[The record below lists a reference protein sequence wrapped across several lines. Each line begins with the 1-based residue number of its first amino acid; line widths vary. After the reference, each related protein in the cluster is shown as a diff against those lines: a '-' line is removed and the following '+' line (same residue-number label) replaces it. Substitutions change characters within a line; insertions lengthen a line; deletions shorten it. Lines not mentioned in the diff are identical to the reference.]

1 MHDTLVGR
9 ITRGLY
15 AHGIRGSD
23 ACVGAVALVTAWFE
37 DRATDNP
44 KDLFQAMS
52 RRLHGADHADG
63 LSAAADWLED
73 PGYSSSQWDALAAAQ
88 AELRSA
94 PLGPIDWT
102 AELDASFLDRRFALY
117 IGPTTSIAKSL
128 NRVLDIPLTESCACM
143 FSAAT
148 SLAWVMSGN
157 REVTLFAGDRDLAII
172 VALLARSASRGL
184 KVDRR
189 NPMDGTFTPSR
200 YMDELVDREPPFDRF
215 DHIITL
221 PPFGMRV
228 QSGEQRGL
236 PFEAAQIERLAPR
249 ATKTFS
255 TIVADGTLFRENRQ
269 EAALRQNLVQRYDAT
284 IMSLPGGIFMPASG
298 VQASIMRL
306 ERSPSER
313 SVLLVD
319 GRSMERPSTGKAL
332 EQQIA
337 RHLETFQGLRP
348 RDEDRGIVIE
358 WDELEASNFSLLPE
372 RYLKSEGLARIENS
386 LRDRP
391 VASLVSVATIER
403 AKAPMQMRDPGE
415 DPPLTAMEIAPSDL
429 EGGIVGSPRRQLAFE
444 ADQAGAIAKITVQPG
459 DILVSI
465 KGNVGRVGL
474 VGSGASLAEIMND
487 PWVVSQSLAII
498 RLKPGGPISSPE
510 VLNAILTAPWV
521 QEKLESM
528 SGGATVRTL
537 PISALRSLSIPI
549 PTREEADRAEQS
561 LAEVDGLRA
570 KVTDLVRNIEETR
583 SAVWHSLWH
592 VPPEIEGR

>member
-15 AHGIRGSD
+15 AHGISGGD
-23 ACVGAVALVTAWFE
+23 ACIAAVALVTAWFE
-37 DRATDNP
+37 DRASDNP
-44 KDLFQAMS
+44 KDLFRAMS
-52 RRLHGADHADG
+52 RRLQGASHANG
-63 LSAAADWLED
+63 LSAAADWLDD
-73 PGYSSSQWDALAAAQ
+73 PGFPASQWDALAAAQ
-88 AELRSA
+88 AGLRSS
-94 PLGPIDWT
+94 PVGPIDWT
-102 AELDASFLDRRFALY
+102 AELDASFLDRRFAPD
-117 IGPTTSIAKSL
+117 IGPTTSVARSL

-172 VALLARSASRGL
+172 VALLARSASRSL

-236 PFEAAQIERLAPR
+236 PFEGAQIERLAPR

-255 TIVADGTLFRENRQ
+255 TIVTDGMLFRENRQ
-269 EAALRQNLVQRYDAT
+269 ETALRQNLIEQYEAT
-284 IMSLPGGIFMPASG
+284 VMSLPGGIFMPASG
-298 VQASIMRL
+298 VQASIVRL
-306 ERSPSER
+306 ERNPSER
-313 SVLLVD
+313 SVLVVD
-319 GRSMERPSTGKAL
+319 GRTMEKPSTGKAL

-337 RHLETFQGLRP
+337 RHLESFQGLRP
-348 RDEDRGIVIE
+348 RDEDRGVVIE
-358 WDELEASNFSLLPE
+358 WDELESSNFSLLPE
-372 RYLKSEGLARIENS
+372 RYVKSESLARIENS
-386 LRDRP
+386 LKDRP
-391 VASLVSVATIER
+391 VTSLASVATIER
-403 AKAPMQMRDPGE
+403 AKAPMQMRAPSE

-429 EGGIVGSPRRQLAFE
+429 EGGIVGTPRRQLAFE
-444 ADQAGAIAKITVQPG
+444 ADQASAISKITVQPG
-459 DILVSI
+459 DVLVSI

-474 VGSGASLAEIMND
+474 VGLDASLAEIMND
-487 PWVVSQSLAII
+487 PWVVSQSLAIV
-498 RLKPGGPISSPE
+498 RLKPGGPISSPK
-510 VLNAILTAPWV
+510 VLSAILTAPWV

-549 PTREEADRAEQS
+549 PTREEADRAEQN
-561 LAEVDGLRA
+561 LAEVDDLRA
-570 KVTDLVRNIEETR
+570 KVTDLVRNIDETR

-592 VPPEIEGR
+592 VTPEIEGQ

>member
-44 KDLFQAMS
+44 KDLFQAMA
-52 RRLHGADHADG
+52 RRLHGASHADG

-73 PGYSSSQWDALAAAQ
+73 PGYSSSEWDALAAAQ
-88 AELRSA
+88 SELRIA

-102 AELDASFLDRRFALY
+102 AELDASFLDRRFAPD

-143 FSAAT
+143 FSATT

-157 REVTLFAGDRDLAII
+157 REVTLFVADRDLAII

-184 KVDRR
+184 NVDRR

-255 TIVADGTLFRENRQ
+255 TIVADGMLFRENRQ
-269 EAALRQNLVQRYDAT
+269 EAALRQNLIERYDAT

-306 ERSPSER
+306 ERSPSEK

-319 GRSMERPSTGKAL
+319 GRSFEKPSTGKAL

-372 RYLKSEGLARIENS
+372 RYIKSASLARIENS
-386 LRDRP
+386 LRDRT
-391 VASLVSVATIER
+391 VASLVNVATIER
-403 AKAPMQMRDPGE
+403 AKAPLQMRDPGE

-444 ADQAGAIAKITVQPG
+444 EDQASAISKITVQPG
-459 DILVSI
+459 DVLVSI

-474 VGSGASLAEIMND
+474 VGLGASLAEIMND

-498 RLKPGGPISSPE
+498 RLKPDGPISSPE

-537 PISALRSLSIPI
+537 PISALRSLSIPL
-549 PTREEADRAEQS
+549 PTREEADRAEQN
-561 LAEVDGLRA
+561 LAEVDELRA
-570 KVTDLVRNIEETR
+570 KVADLVRNIEETR

-592 VPPEIEGR
+592 VLPEIEGR

>member
-15 AHGIRGSD
+15 AHGIGGGD

-44 KDLFQAMS
+44 KDLFQAMA
-52 RRLHGADHADG
+52 RRLHGACHADG

-88 AELRSA
+88 TELQSA
-94 PLGPIDWT
+94 PIGPIDWT
-102 AELDASFLDRRFALY
+102 AELDASFLDRRFVPD
-117 IGPTTSIAKSL
+117 IGPTTSVAKSL

-200 YMDELVDREPPFDRF
+200 YMDELVDRELPFDHF
-215 DHIITL
+215 HHIITL

-228 QSGEQRGL
+228 QNGEQRGF

-255 TIVADGTLFRENRQ
+255 TIVTDGMLFRENRQ
-269 EAALRQNLVQRYDAT
+269 EAALRQNLIERYDTT

-319 GRSMERPSTGKAL
+319 GRSMEKPSTGKAL

-348 RDEDRGIVIE
+348 RNEDRAIVIE
-358 WDELEASNFSLLPE
+358 WDELEPSNFSLLPE
-372 RYLKSEGLARIENS
+372 RYVKSESLARIENS

-391 VASLVSVATIER
+391 VASLVNVATIER
-403 AKAPMQMRDPGE
+403 AKAPIQMRDPGE

-429 EGGIVGSPRRQLAFE
+429 EDGVVGSPRRQLAFE
-444 ADQAGAIAKITVQPG
+444 EDQAGAIAKITVQPG
-459 DILVSI
+459 DVLVSI

-474 VGSGASLAEIMND
+474 VGLGASLAEIMND

-498 RLKPGGPISSPE
+498 RVKPGGPISSSE

-521 QEKLESM
+521 QQKLESM

-549 PTREEADRAEQS
+549 PTREEAYRAEQN
-561 LAEVDGLRA
+561 LAEVDELRA
-570 KVTDLVRNIEETR
+570 KVADLVRNIEETR
-583 SAVWHSLWH
+583 GAVWHSLWH
-592 VPPEIEGR
+592 VSSEIEGR

>member
-1 MHDTLVGR
+1 
-9 ITRGLY
+9 
-15 AHGIRGSD
+15 
-23 ACVGAVALVTAWFE
+23 
-37 DRATDNP
+37 
-44 KDLFQAMS
+44 
-52 RRLHGADHADG
+52 
-63 LSAAADWLED
+63 
-73 PGYSSSQWDALAAAQ
+73 
-88 AELRSA
+88 
-94 PLGPIDWT
+94 
-102 AELDASFLDRRFALY
+102 
-117 IGPTTSIAKSL
+117 
-128 NRVLDIPLTESCACM
+128 M
-143 FSAAT
+143 FSAST

-228 QSGEQRGL
+228 QSGEQKGL
-236 PFEAAQIERLAPR
+236 PFEAAQIERLGPR
-249 ATKTFS
+249 ATKSFS
-255 TIVADGTLFRENRQ
+255 TIVTDGMLFRENRQ
-269 EAALRQNLVQRYDAT
+269 EAALRQNLIERYDAT

-313 SVLLVD
+313 SVLLID
-319 GRSMERPSTGKAL
+319 GRSMEKPSTGKAL

-358 WDELEASNFSLLPE
+358 WDELESSSFSLLPE
-372 RYLKSEGLARIENS
+372 RYVKSESLARIENS

-391 VASLVSVATIER
+391 IASLVNVATIER

-444 ADQAGAIAKITVQPG
+444 EDQAGAITKITVQPG
-459 DILVSI
+459 DVLVSI

-474 VGSGASLAEIMND
+474 VGLGASLAEIMDD

-528 SGGATVRTL
+528 SGGGTVRTL

-549 PTREEADRAEQS
+549 PTREEADRAEQN
-561 LAEVDGLRA
+561 LAEVDELRA
-570 KVTDLVRNIEETR
+570 KVADLVRNIEETR

-592 VPPEIEGR
+592 VSPEIEGR

>member
-15 AHGIRGSD
+15 AHGIEGGD
-23 ACVGAVALVTAWFE
+23 ACIAAVALVTAWFE
-37 DRATDNP
+37 DRASDNP
-44 KDLFQAMS
+44 KDLFRAMS

-63 LSAAADWLED
+63 LSAAADWLDD
-73 PGYSSSQWDALAAAQ
+73 PGFTSSQWDALAAAQ
-88 AELRSA
+88 AGLRGA
-94 PLGPIDWT
+94 PVGPIDWT
-102 AELDASFLDRRFALY
+102 AELDASFLDRRFAPD
-117 IGPTTSIAKSL
+117 IGPTTSVARSL

-143 FSAAT
+143 FEAAT
-148 SLAWVMSGN
+148 SLAWEMSGS
-157 REVTLFAGDRDLAII
+157 RQVTLFTGHREVAII
-172 VALLARSASRGL
+172 AALLARSASRNL

-189 NPMDGTFTPSR
+189 NPLDGTFISHF
-200 YMDELVDREPPFDRF
+200 MDGLVGNEPPFDRF

-221 PPFGMRV
+221 PPFGLRV
-228 QSGEQRGL
+228 QTASQRAL

-255 TIVADGTLFRENRQ
+255 TIVTDGMLFRENRQ
-269 EAALRQNLVQRYDAT
+269 ETALRQNLIEQYDAT
-284 IMSLPGGIFMPASG
+284 VMSLPGGIFMPASG
-298 VQASIMRL
+298 VQASIIRL
-306 ERSPSER
+306 ERNPSER

-319 GRSMERPSTGKAL
+319 GRSMDKPSTGKAL

-337 RHLETFQGLRP
+337 RHLESFQGLRP
-348 RDEDRGIVIE
+348 RDEDRGVVIE
-358 WDELEASNFSLLPE
+358 WDELESSNFSLLPE
-372 RYLKSEGLARIENS
+372 RYVKSESLARIENS
-386 LRDRP
+386 LKDRP
-391 VASLVSVATIER
+391 VTSLASVATIER
-403 AKAPMQMRDPGE
+403 AKAPMQMRAPSE

-429 EGGIVGSPRRQLAFE
+429 EGGIVGTPRRQLAFE
-444 ADQAGAIAKITVQPG
+444 GDQASAISKITVQPG
-459 DILVSI
+459 DVLVSI

-474 VGSGASLAEIMND
+474 VGLGASLAEVMND
-487 PWVVSQSLAII
+487 PWVVSQSLAIV

-549 PTREEADRAEQS
+549 PTREEADRAEQN
-561 LAEVDGLRA
+561 LAEVDDLRS
-570 KVTDLVRNIEETR
+570 KVTDLVRNIDETR

-592 VPPEIEGR
+592 VTPEIEGR

>member
-9 ITRGLY
+9 ITRRLY
-15 AHGIRGSD
+15 AHGVGGND

-44 KDLFQAMS
+44 KDLFHAMA
-52 RRLHGADHADG
+52 RRVHGAGHADG
-63 LSAAADWLED
+63 LSAAVGWLED

-94 PLGPIDWT
+94 PIGPIDWT
-102 AELDASFLDRRFALY
+102 AELDASFLDRRFVPD
-117 IGPTTSIAKSL
+117 IGPTTSVAKSL
-128 NRVLDIPLTESCACM
+128 NRVLDIPLTESCACI
-143 FSAAT
+143 FSGAT

-157 REVTLFAGDRDLAII
+157 REVTLFVGDRDLAII

-189 NPMDGTFTPSR
+189 NPMDGTFTPSH
-200 YMDELVDREPPFDRF
+200 YVDELVDREPPFDRF

-255 TIVADGTLFRENRQ
+255 TIVTDGMLFRENRQ
-269 EAALRQNLVQRYDAT
+269 EAAVRQNLIERYNAT
-284 IMSLPGGIFMPASG
+284 IMSLPGGIFMPASA

-319 GRSMERPSTGKAL
+319 GRSMEKPSTGKAL

-348 RDEDRGIVIE
+348 RDDDRGIVIE
-358 WDELEASNFSLLPE
+358 WDELAVSNFSLLPE
-372 RYLKSEGLARIENS
+372 RYVKSESLARIENS

-391 VASLVSVATIER
+391 VASLVNVATIER
-403 AKAPMQMRDPGE
+403 SKAPIQMRDPGE

-429 EGGIVGSPRRQLAFE
+429 EDGIVGSPRRQLAFE
-444 ADQAGAIAKITVQPG
+444 RDQAGAIAKITVQPG
-459 DILVSI
+459 DVLVSI

-474 VGSGASLAEIMND
+474 VGLGASLAEIIND

-498 RLKPGGPISSPE
+498 RVKPGGPISSPE

-521 QEKLESM
+521 QQKLESM

-549 PTREEADRAEQS
+549 PTREEADRAQQN
-561 LAEVDGLRA
+561 LAEVDELRA
-570 KVTDLVRNIEETR
+570 KVADLVRNIEETR
-583 SAVWHSLWH
+583 GAVWHSLWN
-592 VPPEIEGR
+592 VSLEIESR

>member
-15 AHGIRGSD
+15 AHGIGGSD

-44 KDLFQAMS
+44 KDLFHAMA
-52 RRLHGADHADG
+52 RRLHGAGHADG
-63 LSAAADWLED
+63 LSAAAGWLED

-94 PLGPIDWT
+94 PIGPIDWT
-102 AELDASFLDRRFALY
+102 AEFDASFLDRRFAPD
-117 IGPTTSIAKSL
+117 IGPTTSVAKSL
-128 NRVLDIPLTESCACM
+128 NRVLDIPLIESCACM
-143 FSAAT
+143 FPAAT

-200 YMDELVDREPPFDRF
+200 YIDELIDREPSFDRF

-228 QSGEQRGL
+228 QSGEQKGL
-236 PFEAAQIERLAPR
+236 PFEAAQIERLASR

-255 TIVADGTLFRENRQ
+255 TIVTDGMLFRENRQ
-269 EAALRQNLVQRYDAT
+269 EATLRQNLIERYDAT
-284 IMSLPGGIFMPASG
+284 IMSLPGGVFTPASG
-298 VQASIMRL
+298 IQASIMRL
-306 ERSPSER
+306 ERRSSER
-313 SVLLVD
+313 SVLLID
-319 GRSMERPSTGKAL
+319 GRSLEKPSTGKAL

-337 RHLETFQGLRP
+337 RHLENFQGLRP
-348 RDEDRGIVIE
+348 RDEDRAIVIE
-358 WDELEASNFSLLPE
+358 WDELEASSFSLLPE
-372 RYLKSEGLARIENS
+372 RYVKSESLARIENS

-391 VASLVSVATIER
+391 IASLVSVATIER

-444 ADQAGAIAKITVQPG
+444 EDQADAIAKITVQPG
-459 DILVSI
+459 DVLVSI

-474 VGSGASLAEIMND
+474 VGLGASLAEIMND

-498 RLKPGGPISSPE
+498 RLKPGGLISSPE

-549 PTREEADRAEQS
+549 PTREEADRAEQN

-592 VPPEIEGR
+592 VSPGIEGQ

>member
-15 AHGIRGSD
+15 AHGIEGGD
-23 ACVGAVALVTAWFE
+23 ACIAAVALVTAWFE
-37 DRATDNP
+37 DRASDNP
-44 KDLFQAMS
+44 KDLFRAMS

-63 LSAAADWLED
+63 LSAAADWLDD
-73 PGYSSSQWDALAAAQ
+73 PGFTSSQWDALAAAQ
-88 AELRSA
+88 AGLRGA
-94 PLGPIDWT
+94 PVGPIDWT
-102 AELDASFLDRRFALY
+102 AELDASFLDRRFAPD
-117 IGPTTSIAKSL
+117 IGPTTSVARSL

-143 FSAAT
+143 FEAAT
-148 SLAWVMSGN
+148 SLAWEMSGS
-157 REVTLFAGDRDLAII
+157 RQVTLFTGHREVAII
-172 VALLARSASRGL
+172 AALLARSASRNL

-189 NPMDGTFTPSR
+189 NPLDGTFISHF
-200 YMDELVDREPPFDRF
+200 MDGLVGNEPPFDRF

-221 PPFGMRV
+221 PPFGLRV
-228 QSGEQRGL
+228 QTASQRAL

-255 TIVADGTLFRENRQ
+255 TIVTDGMLFRENRQ
-269 EAALRQNLVQRYDAT
+269 ETALRQNLIEQYDAT
-284 IMSLPGGIFMPASG
+284 VMSLPGGIFMPASG
-298 VQASIMRL
+298 VQASIIRL
-306 ERSPSER
+306 ERNPSER

-319 GRSMERPSTGKAL
+319 GRSMDKPSTGKAL

-337 RHLETFQGLRP
+337 RHLESFQGLRP
-348 RDEDRGIVIE
+348 RDEDRGVVIE
-358 WDELEASNFSLLPE
+358 WDELESSNFSLLPE
-372 RYLKSEGLARIENS
+372 RYVKSESLARIENS
-386 LRDRP
+386 LKDRP
-391 VASLVSVATIER
+391 VTSLASVATIER
-403 AKAPMQMRDPGE
+403 AKAPMQMRAPSE

-429 EGGIVGSPRRQLAFE
+429 EGGIVGTPRRQLAFE
-444 ADQAGAIAKITVQPG
+444 GDQASAISKITVQPG
-459 DILVSI
+459 DVLVSI

-474 VGSGASLAEIMND
+474 VGLGASLAEIMND
-487 PWVVSQSLAII
+487 PWVVSQSLAIV

-549 PTREEADRAEQS
+549 PTREEADRAEQN
-561 LAEVDGLRA
+561 LAEVDELRS
-570 KVTDLVRNIEETR
+570 KVTDLVRNIDETR

-592 VPPEIEGR
+592 VTPEIEGR